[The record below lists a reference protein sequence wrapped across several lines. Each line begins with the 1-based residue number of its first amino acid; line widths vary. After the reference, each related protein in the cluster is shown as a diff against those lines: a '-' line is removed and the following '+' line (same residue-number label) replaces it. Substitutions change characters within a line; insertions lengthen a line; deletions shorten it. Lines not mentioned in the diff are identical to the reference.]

1 MKRILLTI
9 AALFSFCGILSA
21 GTYTTN
27 LHMYKPTA
35 GENNW
40 ANTVNVNNWDNLDT
54 VISRMSN
61 SITSNSA
68 TFDIL
73 TTKGDLLTRNSTT
86 FARFAVGTDGYAL
99 KSDSTAAAGLAWT
112 NYIASAGTAS
122 YVVADGN
129 NRTASATPGA
139 NIIPVAGSDGKIAA
153 GFYSSTGIPIYDYTV
168 SGSAITT
175 ATTNGT
181 VTLDAATDGGYDFEF
196 IIKNPTAGNVL
207 YSLYYNN
214 NTTAT
219 DYRRNFTSGES
230 NDAIMHQTN
239 VAAGGQLIIVG
250 SIIQTPGG
258 FVRTLSRTVGINSS
272 GVGTETYT
280 VSHWKVTEVSGNNL
294 TRVDVTGSSASGIDV
309 GSRFRM
315 WKRK

>member
-61 SITSNSA
+61 SITSNTA

-139 NIIPVAGSDGKIAA
+139 NVIPVAGSDGKLAS
-153 GFYSSTGIPIYDYTV
+153 GFFSVTNTPLYNYTV
-168 SGSAITT
+168 TGSAVTT
-175 ATTNGT
+175 VTTNGT
-181 VTLDAATDGGYDFEF
+181 VTLDANTAGGYDFEF
-196 IIKNPTAGNVL
+196 IILNGYAGNTN
-207 YSLYYNN
+207 YRLYYNN
-214 NTTAT
+214 DTTNTNYNYDQLGSAVA
-219 DYRRNFTSGES
+219 
-230 NDAIMHQTN
+230 NDAVLGPALGNGYT
-239 VAAGGQLIIVG
+239 AYFKG
-250 SIIQTPGG
+250 SILIANGYVSTMWSG
-258 FVRTLSRTVGINSS
+258 FHRNDAGSISIAAHWMHTKLATV
-272 GVGTETYT
+272 T
-280 VSHWKVTEVSGNNL
+280 NL
-294 TRVDVTGSSASGIDV
+294 TRIDIVSDQTGGININ
-309 GSRFRM
+309 SRFRI
-315 WKRK
+315 WKRI